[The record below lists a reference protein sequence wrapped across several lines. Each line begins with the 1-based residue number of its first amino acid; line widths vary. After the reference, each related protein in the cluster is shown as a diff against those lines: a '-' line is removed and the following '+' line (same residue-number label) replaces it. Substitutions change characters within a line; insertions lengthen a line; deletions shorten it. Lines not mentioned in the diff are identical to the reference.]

1 MYPMVYPPPPP
12 IIIPPGGTPSA
23 STNYILILIILFI
36 VIPLAGGILTYFFI
50 FKCKDEDGE
59 CTTTSDCC
67 KNLTCIDSKCKK
79 VTTPAVIS
87 NCGEWDD
94 QETSS
99 CWPEGYSVPSGFRNR
114 EGNTIEEC
122 CRGSCGEWFSDGN
135 TCVSK
140 IPMPG
145 ETLGYSE
152 EECCEEGMWY
162 RGEAGKSCNEVCNTL
177 TTATKYC
184 HPDNEITSEER
195 LKQVMSSINF
205 NNTQCGEF
213 IETQYPMCENL
224 STVDWSENTNI
235 DNKNEPAR
243 LSYNTTTT
251 ECRYINPNIL
261 TLEQTNKERIKTG
274 SVGDD
279 YLPGEDAWDT
289 AYCSLELP
297 DESLFCNC
305 RDTKPI
311 IGEGLIRNGGPGTS
325 SISPL
330 YGGKF
335 ESLPRDGSLNLE
347 TWQQRLPGVLS
358 LYRVNDGYLHGYE
371 NTYLNESGYWN
382 NNGFSDDIGLFIPP
396 ITGAPPADSDK
407 IALSKAER
415 TYDSVENEC
424 AEGSVM
430 SLNVYGSGGYM
441 CEAITTCTEWF
452 GEESNLYER
461 CPEELPTSSPGATL
475 GRTVSECCGPLK

>member
-1 MYPMVYPPPPP
+1 MYPSMIQSPPQPPMV
-12 IIIPPGGTPSA
+12 ISSGNSGS
-23 STNYILILIILFI
+23 SLLVLFLFCI
-36 VIPLAGGILTYFFI
+36 VIGVAGGILAYFFI

-67 KNLTCIDSKCKK
+67 DDLTCIDSKCKK
-79 VTTPAVIS
+79 EKTTTVTNNSVS
-87 NCGEWDD
+87 KCGEWDD
-94 QETSS
+94 LSSNS
-99 CWPEGYSVPSGFRNR
+99 CWPEGYSVPTSFRNR
-114 EGNTIEEC
+114 NGNTIEEC
-122 CRGSCGEWFSDGN
+122 CRGSCSEWFSDGN

-140 IPMPG
+140 VPAPG

-152 EECCEEGMWY
+152 GECCEDGMWY

-195 LKQVMSSINF
+195 LKEVMSSINF
-205 NNTQCGEF
+205 NSAQCGEF
-213 IETQYPMCENL
+213 VETQYPMCENL
-224 STVDWSENTNI
+224 STVDWSTNTGT
-235 DNKNEPAR
+235 DDENEPAR

-261 TLEQTNKERIKTG
+261 TLEQTNKERMMTG
-274 SVGDD
+274 SAGID
-279 YLPGEDAWDT
+279 YLPAEDSWDV

-311 IGEGLIRNGGPGTS
+311 IGEGLTNSGEPGTRS
-325 SISPL
+325 VSPW

-335 ESLPRDGSLNLE
+335 TALTEDAE
-347 TWQQRLPGVLS
+347 LS
-358 LYRVNDGYLHGYE
+358 DEEALSHPRVNDGYLHGYE

-382 NNGFSDDIGLFIPP
+382 NNGFSDDIGIFIPT
-396 ITGAPPADSDK
+396 IIGSPAGDRNN

-415 TYDSVENEC
+415 TYESVENEC
-424 AEGSVM
+424 AEGTVM
-430 SLNVYGSGGYM
+430 SLNGTRDPGYR

-452 GEESNLYER
+452 GEDNSYEG
-461 CPEELPTSSPGATL
+461 CPDELPTPSPGATL
-475 GRTVSECCGPLK
+475 GKTVSECCGL

>member
-1 MYPMVYPPPPP
+1 MYPMGSPPPPP
-12 IIIPPGGTPSA
+12 IIIPSSKSGSP
-23 STNYILILIILFI
+23 LLVLFLFCI
-36 VIPLAGGILTYFFI
+36 VIALAGGILAYFFI

-67 KNLTCIDSKCKK
+67 DDLKCIDSKCKK
-79 VTTPAVIS
+79 ETTTVTNNSVS
-87 NCGEWDD
+87 KCGEWDD

-145 ETLGYSE
+145 ETPGYSE

-205 NNTQCGEF
+205 NSAQCGEF
-213 IETQYPMCENL
+213 VETQYPMCESNIL
-224 STVDWSENTNI
+224 TDWSDYEE
-235 DNKNEPAR
+235 NEPSR
-243 LSYNTTTT
+243 LSYNTTTS
-251 ECRYINPNIL
+251 ECKYINPDIL
-261 TLEQTNKERIKTG
+261 NTLQNTNA
-274 SVGDD
+274 GDLD
-279 YLPGEDAWDT
+279 DADSSEYLTADGWDS

-297 DESLFCNC
+297 LESLFCNC

-311 IGEGLIRNGGPGTS
+311 IGEGLIRNGGPGTRAV
-325 SISPL
+325 SPL
-330 YGGKF
+330 YGAL
-335 ESLPRDGSLNLE
+335 SDNVADGHS
-347 TWQQRLPGVLS
+347 
-358 LYRVNDGYLHGYE
+358 RVNEGYLHGYDY
-371 NTYLNESGYWN
+371 NYLTTQGYKSASTA
-382 NNGFSDDIGLFIPP
+382 FSDDLSIRLPDLP
-396 ITGAPPADSDK
+396 DTGFPDADSQK
-407 IALSKAER
+407 INLEKAKR
-415 TYDSVENEC
+415 TYESVEYEC

-430 SLNVYGSGGYM
+430 ALNLSDGGQGYR

-452 GEESNLYER
+452 GEEDNLVDE
-461 CPEELPTSSPGATL
+461 CPGELPTPSPGATL
-475 GRTVSECCGPLK
+475 GRTITECCGL

>member
-1 MYPMVYPPPPP
+1 MYPPMMQVPRPPPM
-12 IIIPPGGTPSA
+12 IIPQGKSGSP
-23 STNYILILIILFI
+23 LLVLFLFCI
-36 VIPLAGGILTYFFI
+36 VISVAGGVLAYFFI
-50 FKCKDEDGE
+50 FKCKDENQE

-67 KNLTCIDSKCKK
+67 DDLICFLGKCRKK
-79 VTTPAVIS
+79 PTATTISGLS
-87 NCGEWDD
+87 NCGAWEDLK
-94 QETSS
+94 TST
-99 CWPEGYSVPSGFRNR
+99 CWPEGYSVPTNFRNKTR
-114 EGNTIEEC
+114 EGLESWQQSC
-122 CRGSCGEWFSDGN
+122 CRGSCREWFSDGN

-184 HPDNEITSEER
+184 HPDNDITSEER

-205 NNTQCGEF
+205 NSSQCGEF

-224 STVDWSENTNI
+224 STVDWSDDTDPSYQE
-235 DNKNEPAR
+235 NEPAR

-251 ECRYINPNIL
+251 ECKYINPNIL
-261 TLEQTNKERIKTG
+261 TLDQVDKESKRTG
-274 SVGDD
+274 SVGND
-279 YLPGEDAWDT
+279 YLPRSDAWDT

-311 IGEGLIRNGGPGTS
+311 IGEGLNRSEGS
-325 SISPL
+325 SVSPW

-335 ESLPRDGSLNLE
+335 VSLTGDAG
-347 TWQQRLPGVLS
+347 LS
-358 LYRVNDGYLHGYE
+358 NADAMSHPRVNDGYLHGYE
-371 NTYLNESGYWN
+371 NNYLNESGYWN
-382 NNGFSDDIGLFIPP
+382 NNGFNDDVGIFIPI
-396 ITGAPPADSDK
+396 ITGTPVGDRNK

-415 TYDSVENEC
+415 TYESIENEC

-430 SLNVYGSGGYM
+430 SVNRSRNQGYR

-452 GEESNLYER
+452 GEEDNSYEG
-461 CPEELPTSSPGATL
+461 CPDELPTPSPGATL
-475 GRTVSECCGPLK
+475 GRTISECCGP

>member
-1 MYPMVYPPPPP
+1 MYPSMMQAPPPPP
-12 IIIPPGGTPSA
+12 MVIPKGKSGSP
-23 STNYILILIILFI
+23 LLVLFLFCI
-36 VIPLAGGILTYFFI
+36 VISVAGGILAYFFI

-67 KNLTCIDSKCKK
+67 DDLKCILGKCRKK
-79 VTTPAVIS
+79 PTATTISGLS
-87 NCGEWDD
+87 NCGEWEDLK
-94 QETSS
+94 TST
-99 CWPEGYSVPSGFRNR
+99 CWPEGYSVPSNFRNKTR
-114 EGNTIEEC
+114 EGLDSWQQSC

-205 NNTQCGEF
+205 NSSQCGEF

-224 STVDWSENTNI
+224 STVDWSDDTDPSYQE
-235 DNKNEPAR
+235 NEPAR

-251 ECRYINPNIL
+251 ECKYINPNIL
-261 TLEQTNKERIKTG
+261 TLDQVNKERIRTG
-274 SVGDD
+274 SAGND
-279 YLPGEDAWDT
+279 YLPGGDAWDT

-311 IGEGLIRNGGPGTS
+311 IGEGLNRSEGRPVSPWYGRIASLRNSG
-325 SISPL
+325 
-330 YGGKF
+330 
-335 ESLPRDGSLNLE
+335 LNE
-347 TWQQRLPGVLS
+347 EEANNHARIK
-358 LYRVNDGYLHGYE
+358 DGYLHGYE
-371 NTYLNESGYWN
+371 ATYLRNSDYYN
-382 NNGFSDDIGLFIPP
+382 LNGLNDNVGLFLPYDYSGTDNETI
-396 ITGAPPADSDK
+396 K
-407 IALSKAER
+407 VALSKAER
-415 TYDSVENEC
+415 TYESIENEC
-424 AEGSVM
+424 AEGSIM
-430 SLNVYGSGGYM
+430 ALNKSRTSGYR

-452 GEESNLYER
+452 AEEDNDFDE
-461 CPEELPTSSPGATL
+461 CPDDLPTPSPGDTL
-475 GRTVSECCGPLK
+475 GRSVLECCGP

>member
-1 MYPMVYPPPPP
+1 MYPPMYPMGPPPP

-23 STNYILILIILFI
+23 SGDSILIFIILFI
-36 VIPLAGGILTYFFI
+36 VIGVAGGAAYYFLI
-50 FKCKDEDGE
+50 FKCREEDGE

-67 KNLTCIDSKCKK
+67 ENLTCIGGKCKK
-79 VTTPAVIS
+79 EITNSSVIS

-94 QETSS
+94 QENSS
-99 CWPEGYSVPSGFRNR
+99 CWPQGYSVPTGFRNR
-114 EGNTIEEC
+114 SGNTVEEC
-122 CRGSCGEWFSDGN
+122 CRGSCGGWFSDGN

-145 ETLGYSE
+145 ETPGYSE

-184 HPDNEITSEER
+184 HPDNDITSEER
-195 LKQVMSSINF
+195 LKEVMSSINF

-224 STVDWSENTNI
+224 STVDWAANT
-235 DNKNEPAR
+235 DPDDENEPAR

-261 TLEQTNKERIKTG
+261 TLEQTNKERTKAG
-274 SVGDD
+274 AAAGD
-279 YLPGEDAWDT
+279 YLPGSDAWDT

-311 IGEGLIRNGGPGTS
+311 IGEGLTRSGEIGTS
-325 SISPL
+325 SISPW
-330 YGGKF
+330 YGLKF
-335 ESLPRDGSLNLE
+335 RALTEDAG
-347 TWQQRLPGVLS
+347 LS
-358 LYRVNDGYLHGYE
+358 EEVALSHSRVNDGYLHGYE
-371 NTYLNESGYWN
+371 NTYLSENGYWDK
-382 NNGFSDDIGLFIPP
+382 NGFSDDIGLFIPP
-396 ITGAPPADSDK
+396 LTGAARAGDRNLV
-407 IALSKAER
+407 ALSKAER
-415 TYDSVENEC
+415 TYDSIENEC
-424 AEGSVM
+424 AEGSIM
-430 SLNVYGSGGYM
+430 ALRTSEHPEQGYR

-452 GEESNLYER
+452 GEESNSYGG
-461 CPEELPTSSPGATL
+461 CPGELPTPSPGATL
-475 GRTVSECCGPLK
+475 GRTVSECCGL

>member
-1 MYPMVYPPPPP
+1 MMYPPMMSPPPPP
-12 IIIPPGGTPSA
+12 LIIPSGQSGNA
-23 STNYILILIILFI
+23 ILILFIFCI
-36 VIPLAGGILTYFFI
+36 VIGVAGGAAYYFLI
-50 FKCKDEDGE
+50 FKCREENGE

-67 KNLTCIDSKCKK
+67 ENLTCIDSKCKK
-79 VTTPAVIS
+79 EIINPSVIS

-94 QETSS
+94 QENSS
-99 CWPEGYSVPSGFRNR
+99 CWPEGYSVPSSFRNR
-114 EGNTIEEC
+114 EGDTNEEC

-145 ETLGYSE
+145 ETHGYSE
-152 EECCEEGMWY
+152 GECCEEGMWY

-184 HPDNEITSEER
+184 HPDNDITSEER
-195 LKQVMSSINF
+195 MKEIMSSINF
-205 NNTQCGEF
+205 NSSQCGEF

-224 STVDWSENTNI
+224 STVDWSANT
-235 DNKNEPAR
+235 DTDDENEPAR

-251 ECRYINPNIL
+251 ECKYINPNIL
-261 TLEQTNKERIKTG
+261 NLKQIEKENRRSG

-279 YLPGEDAWDT
+279 YLPASDAWDT

-311 IGEGLIRNGGPGTS
+311 IGEGLTRSGEIGTRA
-325 SISPL
+325 ISPW
-330 YGGKF
+330 YGVKYIP
-335 ESLPRDGSLNLE
+335 LRDDAG
-347 TWQQRLPGVLS
+347 LS
-358 LYRVNDGYLHGYE
+358 VQEALSHPRVNDGYLHGYE
-371 NTYLNESGYWN
+371 NTYLHESGYWGK
-382 NNGFSDDIGLFIPP
+382 NGFSDDIGIFLPS
-396 ITGAPPADSDK
+396 ITGAPAADSNS
-407 IALSKAER
+407 IAISKAER
-415 TYDSVENEC
+415 TYESVENEC

-430 SLNVYGSGGYM
+430 SLNGGRDQGYR

-452 GEESNLYER
+452 GEEDNSYEG
-461 CPEELPTSSPGATL
+461 CPDELPTPSPGATL
-475 GRTVSECCGPLK
+475 GKTITECCGL